1 MRSWSPQRLGVTF
14 AIISALGFS
23 FKAIL
28 VKLAYA
34 VPQAVPVDAV
44 TLLALRMLFALP
56 VFVWVA
62 LRTQRTTPPLTL
74 REWLALAALGMLGYY
89 GASVF
94 DFIGLQYISAGLE
107 RLIIFT
113 YPTLTLLIGVLFMG
127 KAIRGREIGALL
139 LSYAGIGLAFMHDL
153 QFGGDT
159 RLVLIG
165 AFFVFASSISYALY
179 LSGSAPMIQRLGAAR
194 FTALAVL
201 ASTISTLLHFL
212 LTQPVAALNQPV
224 PVYAYAAA
232 MSLFSTI
239 LPVFMLAAAIRH
251 IGSTTAAL
259 IGTLG
264 PVLTVVFS
272 WWLLDEPIS
281 LAQMAG
287 TALVLGGVLLVSSK
301 SVPRE

>member
-1 MRSWSPQRLGVTF
+1 
-14 AIISALGFS
+14 
-23 FKAIL
+23 
-28 VKLAYA
+28 
-34 VPQAVPVDAV
+34 
-44 TLLALRMLFALP
+44 
-56 VFVWVA
+56 
-62 LRTQRTTPPLTL
+62 
-74 REWLALAALGMLGYY
+74 
-89 GASVF
+89 
-94 DFIGLQYISAGLE
+94 
-107 RLIIFT
+107 
-113 YPTLTLLIGVLFMG
+113 
-127 KAIRGREIGALL
+127 
-139 LSYAGIGLAFMHDL
+139 
-153 QFGGDT
+153 
-159 RLVLIG
+159 
-165 AFFVFASSISYALY
+165 
-179 LSGSAPMIQRLGAAR
+179 MIQRLGAAR

-212 LTQPVAALNQPV
+212 FTQPISALQQPV

-287 TALVLGGVLLVSSK
+287 TTLVLGGVLLVSAK
-301 SVPRE
+301 SVARE

>member
-127 KAIRGREIGALL
+127 KAIRAREVGALL
-139 LSYAGIGLAFMHDL
+139 LSYAGIGLAF
-153 QFGGDT
+153 
-159 RLVLIG
+159 I
-165 AFFVFASSISYALY
+165 A
-179 LSGSAPMIQRLGAAR
+179 
-194 FTALAVL
+194 
-201 ASTISTLLHFL
+201 
-212 LTQPVAALNQPV
+212 
-224 PVYAYAAA
+224 
-232 MSLFSTI
+232 
-239 LPVFMLAAAIRH
+239 
-251 IGSTTAAL
+251 
-259 IGTLG
+259 
-264 PVLTVVFS
+264 
-272 WWLLDEPIS
+272 
-281 LAQMAG
+281 
-287 TALVLGGVLLVSSK
+287 
-301 SVPRE
+301 

>member
-127 KAIRGREIGALL
+127 KAIRAREVGALL
-139 LSYAGIGLAFMHDL
+139 LSYAGIGLAFAHDL
-153 QFGGDT
+153 QFGSDT

-165 AFFVFASSISYALY
+165 ALFVFASSISYALY

-212 LTQPVAALNQPV
+212 LTQPISSLQQPV

-239 LPVFMLAAAIRH
+239 LPVFMLAAAIHH

-301 SVPRE
+301 GVARE